1 MGVPT
6 LLENIG
12 TRVKDMDIRKVPGV
26 RSDISLKKAYSLMN
40 DQSVFTLP
48 ITNEKNQLEG
58 LITINDIAQSYMDEY
73 DSAILSTAKTS
84 YRNIL
89 ETLDAEL
96 VVGDENGYFDKG
108 KVVIAAANPD
118 VMEEYIDEHDMVV
131 LGNRYESQLCA
142 IEMQAGC
149 IVVCLGSPVS
159 RTIRRLAKERNCAI
173 IITPQDTYT
182 VALSLIHI

>member
-1 MGVPT
+1 MSVPT

-26 RSDISLKKAYSLMN
+26 GSDISLKKAYSLMN

-108 KVVIAAANPD
+108 KVVIAEAGYLRMKEHMGNYVND
-118 VMEEYIDEHDMVV
+118 EMEQ
-131 LGNRYESQLCA
+131 NNS
-142 IEMQAGC
+142 
-149 IVVCLGSPVS
+149 
-159 RTIRRLAKERNCAI
+159 
-173 IITPQDTYT
+173 
-182 VALSLIHI
+182 

>member
-1 MGVPT
+1 MSEKKIKRNVDADPVHARKRTIYIVGHKNPDTDSICSAISYAYLKNQINGGNSYVPARAGHVSAETQYVLKRFDMGVPT

-96 VVGDENGYFDKG
+96 VVGDEN
-108 KVVIAAANPD
+108 
-118 VMEEYIDEHDMVV
+118 
-131 LGNRYESQLCA
+131 
-142 IEMQAGC
+142 
-149 IVVCLGSPVS
+149 
-159 RTIRRLAKERNCAI
+159 
-173 IITPQDTYT
+173 
-182 VALSLIHI
+182 